1 MGRRPLSVTII
12 AWFLIVTSI
21 ISVFT
26 FWSAF
31 YTPMAEQILAQSP
44 LPRSVHMG
52 MTIFSLVLNL
62 LIGVA
67 LLKRQN
73 WARYLYV
80 GFGLFGIAFG
90 LVTSP
95 VKSILFLSV
104 IFLAVIAFFL
114 FRRPANEWFRGAQA

>member
-1 MGRRPLSVTII
+1 MGKRPLSVTII

-21 ISVFT
+21 VSVFT

-31 YTPMAEQILAQSP
+31 HSPMTERVMAASP
-44 LPRSVHMG
+44 LPRSVHIG
-52 MTIFSLVLNL
+52 FAAFSLVLNL
-62 LIGVA
+62 VIGVA

-90 LVTSP
+90 LATSP
-95 VKSILFLSV
+95 IKSLLLLNV
-104 IFLAVIAFFL
+104 VFLAVIAFFL
-114 FRRPANEWFRGAQA
+114 FRRPANEWFRGDQA

>member
-1 MGRRPLSVTII
+1 MDKRPLSVTII

-26 FWSAF
+26 VWNAF
-31 YTPMAEQILAQSP
+31 DNPITQQVLAESP
-44 LPRSVHMG
+44 FPRSVHLAFAA
-52 MTIFSLVLNL
+52 FSLVMNL
-62 LIGVA
+62 AIGVA

-80 GFGLFGIAFG
+80 GFGLFGIVMG

-95 VKSILFLSV
+95 MPSVVLLSV
-104 IFLAVIAFFL
+104 IFLVVIAFFL
-114 FRRPANEWFRGAQA
+114 FRRPANDWFRGAPA